1 MGQIP
6 NGCHADGMGRDV
18 TLERRIQE
26 LCAEAVTA
34 ENADALTPTM
44 NELRN
49 LLQEHNEEL
58 ELMLV
63 DYPFLLDDLGKRA
76 A

>member
-1 MGQIP
+1 
-6 NGCHADGMGRDV
+6 MGRDV

-34 ENADALTPTM
+34 ENPDALMPTI

-49 LLQEHNEEL
+49 LLQEHNDEL
-58 ELMLV
+58 KLMLS